1 MTLSDRHADDFAAD
15 AQRGPCRTAFI
26 SRVNLQTAP
35 LPPAPPSAMLR
46 LKGSWRGACVQHA
59 VSVLNRN
66 SLAGAKWK
74 RERRRGTGTFPQ
86 NKWLFIVPPVG
97 AQAFPFQTEILR
109 VRGRVIGK
117 QTLKK
122 KTRERASSF
131 DLSSN
136 TRQNVQTSGMFY

>member
-1 MTLSDRHADDFAAD
+1 MTLSDRHVDDFAAE
-15 AQRGPCRTAFI
+15 AQRGPRRTAFI

-74 RERRRGTGTFPQ
+74 RERHRGTGTFPK
-86 NKWLFIVPPVG
+86 NKWLFYFPPRLQPNVFVSNG
-97 AQAFPFQTEILR
+97 NSLCARMCHQ
-109 VRGRVIGK
+109 
-117 QTLKK
+117 
-122 KTRERASSF
+122 KT
-131 DLSSN
+131 N
-136 TRQNVQTSGMFY
+136 PK